1 MNKNNYNSG
10 KIKTSPRSKSR
21 HVTSQQKI
29 GNRRLLLLQIG
40 LIVFLLTVTV
50 VLFAKVSPGGLFAWI
65 SFDNDTHNSHL
76 QGTIPKP
83 TDPNKDYPYVTE
95 TDKKQFIA
103 SDGGEYLSGLYSNY
117 AILIS
122 LSDMSTVGYK
132 NADKVIF
139 PASMT
144 KLMTVITALD
154 LIEDLDDTYV
164 FDPEVLDR
172 IILESQLLE
181 DVKEELHQELKNGGA
196 HANMK
201 YLYEEYFN
209 GSDYEWITY
218 TVRDLIYGISYRSGW
233 DSVVCLIDY
242 LGLTWDHFVALMNSK
257 ANEIGLQN
265 THFGGA
271 IGMDYEENQTTCRD
285 MAAIMAYA
293 MENPLCAEFFGGTS
307 YRLTHMKMTY
317 TNRTLNDTFN
327 NMGTNLSKVLGSK
340 YTIVATKSGY
350 ETEAGYCLVSCIRN
364 KESGELFVLVT
375 AKAKNGTKNSVLD
388 MQEIFEN
395 FAP

>member
-1 MNKNNYNSG
+1 MNKNNFNGG
-10 KIKTSPRSKSR
+10 KFKTSPNSKNR
-21 HVTSQQKI
+21 YVTSQQKI

-50 VLFAKVSPGGLFAWI
+50 VLFTEASPNGLFAWI
-65 SFDNDTHNSHL
+65 SSDENTNTSHL

-95 TDKKQFIA
+95 TDKNQFIA
-103 SDGGEYLSGLYSNY
+103 SGGGDYLSGLYSDY

-122 LSDMSTVGYK
+122 LSDMSTIGYK
-132 NADKVIF
+132 NADEVIY

-154 LIEDLDDTYV
+154 LIEDLDDTYI
-164 FDPEVLDR
+164 FDPIVLKDM
-172 IILESQLLE
+172 
-181 DVKEELHQELKNGGA
+181 DVEASTAEML
-196 HANMK
+196 
-201 YLYEEYFN
+201 YLYDEYFD
-209 GSDYEWITY
+209 GSEYDWVTY
-218 TVRDLIYGISYRSGW
+218 TVRDLLYGISYKSGA
-233 DSVVCLIDY
+233 DSVFCLVDY
-242 LGLTWDHFVALMNSK
+242 LGLTMDQFVALMNSK

-293 MENPLCAEFFGGTS
+293 MENPLCAEIFGGTS
-307 YRLTHMKMTY
+307 YRLTYVKMTY
-317 TNRTLNDTFN
+317 YNATLSTTLT
-327 NMGTNLSKVLGSK
+327 NMGTNLQKVLGSK

-350 ETEAGYCLVSCIRN
+350 EEKAGRCLVSCVKN
-364 KESGELFVLVT
+364 NETGELFVLVT
-375 AKAKNGTKNSVLD
+375 AYADRAESYPYNKNPILD
-388 MQEIFEN
+388 MQEVFEN